1 MAERAVGQHL
11 RIGAD
16 IGGTFT
22 DIVAVTPDGT
32 MHIRKVSSTPDDYS
46 RGLVDGVRALIAEL
60 GSSGA
65 AIQEFRHGTTVASNA
80 ILEAKGARTGLITT
94 KGFRDILEIRTL
106 RMPRLYDMAWEKPPV
121 LVPRYLRLEIDE
133 RVCADGS
140 IARPLDAAEVH
151 AVVEAL
157 IAEGVEALSVCLLHA
172 YANPFHEAMVG
183 AAIRELAPDMAV
195 SLSHEVLPE
204 INEYSRV
211 STTVINSYIK
221 PVVGSYLARLRSRL
235 DENGIG
241 APVLL
246 MQSNGGL
253 TSARF
258 AAEFPMNIV
267 ESGPAAGVTGAQE
280 IAGSAGLERVIT
292 FDMGGTTAKA
302 ALVENGVSAR
312 AAEFQVGGGL
322 MVGSRLLTGAGY
334 ALKVPAIDLAEVGA
348 GGGSHVWIDAGGS
361 LRVGPESAGAWPG
374 PVCYDLGG
382 DIPTVTDANV
392 VLGYLNPT
400 GLAAGS
406 VTLNA
411 DKARAVFA
419 AKVAKP
425 LGLSLEE
432 AAYGAYRIA
441 AANMLQAIRAVSI
454 ERGRDPRDFALFAF
468 GGNGPLFAAAMGRD
482 LEIRTV
488 IVPPSPGVFSAFGL
502 LLANLERHVS
512 RRFFVV
518 LDGAVGEALQEAFGA
533 LVATAGKFL
542 AKEGVAAD
550 SIEIVLSADL
560 RYRGQSSELTL
571 PLPPGPIGPDTLA
584 ALRAAFDAEHART
597 YGHRGGDEEAVEIV
611 TIHAVGRA
619 IGARQPL
626 PRAGRPASQ
635 AGSARARRAYFG
647 PEIGFLET
655 QVIARTDLAGEAR
668 GPLIVD
674 EYDATCVVP
683 PGAAA
688 RLDDFGNIVIRLE

>member
-1 MAERAVGQHL
+1 MPDREASQIL

-22 DIVAVTPDGT
+22 DIVALAPDGT
-32 MHIRKVSSTPDDYS
+32 MRIRKVSSTPDDYS
-46 RGLVDGVRALIAEL
+46 RGLVDGVCALMAEL
-60 GSSGA
+60 GAPGSS
-65 AIQEFRHGTTVASNA
+65 IDEFRHGTTVASNA
-80 ILEAKGARTGLITT
+80 ILEGKGAQTGLITT

-121 LVPRYLRLEIDE
+121 LVPRYLRLEVDE
-133 RVCADGS
+133 RVRADGS
-140 IARPLDAAEVH
+140 VARPLDAAEVRK
-151 AVVEAL
+151 VVDAL
-157 IAEGVEALSVCLLHA
+157 IAEGVEAISVCLLHA
-172 YANPFHEAMVG
+172 YANPHHETMIG
-183 AAIRELAPDMAV
+183 ATIREAAPGLPV

-211 STTVINSYIK
+211 STTVINSYVK
-221 PVVGSYLARLRSRL
+221 PVVGSYLTRLRARL
-235 DENGIG
+235 DESGIA
-241 APVLL
+241 APILL

-253 TSARF
+253 TSAHF

-267 ESGPAAGVTGAQE
+267 ESGPAAGVTGAQA
-280 IAGSAGLERVIT
+280 IAASAGLDRIIT

-302 ALVENGVSAR
+302 ALVENGVSAH

-361 LRVGPESAGAWPG
+361 LRVGPESAGARPG

-400 GLAAGS
+400 ALAAGT
-406 VTLNA
+406 VPLNA

-419 AKVAKP
+419 RTIAEP

-468 GGNGPLFAAAMGRD
+468 GGNGPLFGAAMAREM
-482 LEIRTV
+482 EIRTV

-512 RRFFVV
+512 RRFFALLGDV
-518 LDGAVGEALQEAFGA
+518 GAEALEAAFEPLA
-533 LVATAGKFL
+533 ATARKFL
-542 AKEGVAAD
+542 QDEGVATD
-550 SIEIVLSADL
+550 MIEVALSADL

-571 PLPPGPIGPDTLA
+571 PVPAGGINPATLA
-584 ALRAAFDAEHART
+584 ALRDAFDAEHART

-619 IGARQPL
+619 VGQKQPL
-626 PRAGRPASQ
+626 PPTDRLISQ
-635 AGSARARRAYFG
+635 ASGSRSRRAYFG
-647 PEIGFLET
+647 PEHGLLET
-655 QVIARTDLAGEAR
+655 RVIARADLTQEAA
-668 GPLIVD
+668 GPLIVE

-683 PGAAA
+683 PGTAA
-688 RLDDFGNIVIRLE
+688 RLDDFGNIVIRLG